1 MHYQQHRFSYY
12 VSFLFFLFITLAL
25 LPSVPAR
32 NVPSQVIS
40 PRCGVPDQ
48 SHNDHNKLHTAK
60 HYSFFKGRP
69 TWKHST
75 VPLMLTYELSPVHII
90 DYISISDIRDA
101 LERAFSTWSS
111 VIPVNFTETQNY
123 RHANIKIG
131 FYYGDHG
138 DGSPFDD
145 TTLAH
150 ATGPGTGT
158 YLHFN
163 AGIRWAVDFH
173 SEKSKNAYDL
183 ESVAIHEIGHVLG
196 LEHSS
201 IFEAVMWPSIP
212 PRTKNADLALDDVK
226 GAQALYGANP
236 NFKLDSL
243 KVKHLARPFGLREVI
258 VSCSSIVVLGFFISF
273 SLYFYNR
280 SKAQENQI
288 DMATLA

>member
-1 MHYQQHRFSYY
+1 MQNQQCYCFA
-12 VSFLFFLFITLAL
+12 FLFFLFIITLL
-25 LPSVPAR
+25 FPSIPAR
-32 NVPSQVIS
+32 NVPSQVMS
-40 PRCGVPDQ
+40 PRCGVPD
-48 SHNDHNKLHTAK
+48 HNDDHAKLYTTR

-69 TWKHST
+69 TWHHST
-75 VPLMLTYELSPVHII
+75 VPLMLTYALSPEHII
-90 DYISISDIRDA
+90 DYISISDIHVA

-111 VIPVNFTETQNY
+111 VIPVNFTETKNY
-123 RHANIKIG
+123 KHANIKIG
-131 FYYGDHG
+131 FYYGEHG

-163 AGIRWAVDFH
+163 AGIRWAVDFR

-212 PRTKNADLALDDVK
+212 RRTKNADLSLDDVN

-243 KVKHLARPFGLREVI
+243 KVKNLASPPKSSFGLREI
-258 VSCSSIVVLGFFISF
+258 IAISISLVV
-273 SLYFYNR
+273 
-280 SKAQENQI
+280 KALI
-288 DMATLA
+288 L